1 MSKRRHRLLGPL
13 RQAPGLTAGLACG
26 VALIAV
32 SACSSGRSGL
42 FDNTPYAGDIEP
54 TIGRPQVAQ
63 PPPPVEPV
71 PAPEPTVEAAELPPP
86 DVAEP
91 AADVPQPAEAA
102 VPPRAP
108 ITAEALDDAGAP
120 QPAPRITTAPPT
132 VTTPPVTT
140 PPAAAPPAAAPT
152 APQPTTPTPTA
163 PPPVVETPVPAPP
176 AAAPP
181 APVVPRAQVATAPPQ
196 LILAPPTIPDAPR
209 PTTVAE
215 APTPSV
221 DPVSPPLRPATAA
234 PVTPEPV
241 TSAPAAPAPVSPA
254 PSAPTPAAEVPAA
267 PPAGTPA
274 IDRLPRPP
282 TREGFPS
289 LSDVPPRPTD
299 LPTQAELAEMQERLE
314 RDRAALQAGEVPQRL
329 TPRIPD
335 QPAPAFSGLEGSS
348 ARPSAP
354 TPDRGPTVGA
364 PVTAPTG
371 PVPADARPRTEA
383 PALPSRPAQA
393 AALPT
398 PPAPAIQA
406 VSLPPL
412 ALRIPPPPQPIQV
425 AADPVLER
433 QAAPEP
439 AIRPAPVASPTPPSP
454 TRSPSA
460 TPPTAAPATP
470 TPVAPTPVAPAPAAP
485 TPVAPAP
492 SAPDTPQV
500 AAVAPPQP
508 PAPPPPTP
516 SATTPAVPLA
526 PTQETDQPPVIPGPV
541 ETQPLT
547 DFRVDEPEGIPD
559 SQLPA
564 DPTERAFLLAF
575 SQSGRT
581 ILPDG
586 QVSGTAR
593 LPTLAVL
600 PAAARPAAPSGQFA
614 PTVQP
619 LTRPAAPP
627 AQLPVAALPPVSQP
641 AVLVQPV
648 TAQPVAFP
656 VSPLSRGNLAATIFF
671 AEGSARLS
679 ERDRE
684 VIAAIVEEHRRTGAR
699 IHVLG
704 HASRTGGIADPIL
717 RGVTN
722 YGESLNR
729 AQAVSAYLSQ
739 LGVPATMMSV
749 DAAGEQLA
757 GSDEI
762 RNRRAEIY
770 LDYAVWQG

>member
-63 PPPPVEPV
+63 PPPPVEPA

-86 DVAEP
+86 AEP
-91 AADVPQPAEAA
+91 APVAEAPQPAESA
-102 VPPRAP
+102 VPPQAP
-108 ITAEALDDAGAP
+108 ITTQALDDAGAP

-132 VTTPPVTT
+132 VTAPPVTA
-140 PPAAAPPAAAPT
+140 PPVTAPPAAAPT
-152 APQPTTPTPTA
+152 PTA
-163 PPPVVETPVPAPP
+163 PTLVTDTPAPPPAATPPVPAP
-176 AAAPP
+176 
-181 APVVPRAQVATAPPQ
+181 PRAQVATAPPQ
-196 LILAPPTIPDAPR
+196 LILAPPTIADAPR

-215 APTPSV
+215 APPPAP
-221 DPVSPPLRPATAA
+221 DPVPPAPSPAPSPDVAA
-234 PVTPEPV
+234 PVTPAPV
-241 TSAPAAPAPVSPA
+241 TPAPVPPAPQAPA
-254 PSAPTPAAEVPAA
+254 PSAEA
-267 PPAGTPA
+267 PAGTPA

-299 LPTQAELAEMQERLE
+299 LPTQGELAELQERLE

-335 QPAPAFSGLEGSS
+335 QPAPAFSGLERSPTL
-348 ARPSAP
+348 PSAP
-354 TPDRGPTVGA
+354 TPDRAPTVATPPA
-364 PVTAPTG
+364 PPTS
-371 PVPADARPRTEA
+371 PQPADVVRPRTEA
-383 PALPSRPAQA
+383 PAPPARPAQA

-398 PPAPAIQA
+398 PPAPAVQA

-412 ALRIPPPPQPIQV
+412 ALRIPPPPQPVQV
-425 AADPVLER
+425 AVEPVPER
-433 QAAPEP
+433 QAAPPAP
-439 AIRPAPVASPTPPSP
+439 AIRPAPVAAPTPSTPPPAPPPAPSRP
-454 TRSPSA
+454 PSA
-460 TPPTAAPATP
+460 TPPATTPAS
-470 TPVAPTPVAPAPAAP
+470 
-485 TPVAPAP
+485 PAP
-492 SAPDTPQV
+492 SAPDAPQV

-508 PAPPPPTP
+508 PAPP
-516 SATTPAVPLA
+516 ATA
-526 PTQETDQPPVIPGPV
+526 PTVPAAPQASAPEADQPPVIPGPV

-586 QVSGTAR
+586 QVSGTGR

-600 PAAARPAAPSGQFA
+600 PAAARPAAPAGQFA
-614 PTVQP
+614 PPVQP
-619 LTRPAAPP
+619 LARPAAPP
-627 AQLPVAALPPVSQP
+627 AQLPPVSQP

-656 VSPLSRGNLAATIFF
+656 VSPLPRGNLAATIFF

-679 ERDRE
+679 QRDRE

-704 HASRTGGIADPIL
+704 HASRTGDIADPIL

-739 LGVPATMMSV
+739 LGVPVTMMSV